1 MTLLPPHIARLW
13 TYLSA
18 QPAKGPDDFVFTE
31 PDGSQLR
38 HVGWFYPHVFRPAVK
53 TAGLPSGL
61 RFHDLR
67 HIHAALL
74 IADGWHPLAISR
86 RLGHS
91 TITVTMDRYGHLLP
105 SLEADL
111 LARSSETFARSL
123 VSGSDATVAQ
133 IR

>member
-1 MTLLPPHIARLW
+1 MSLLPPHVPRLRA
-13 TYLSA
+13 YLA
-18 QPAKGPDDFVFTE
+18 AHPHKGPDDFVFTE

-38 HVGWFYPHVFRPAVK
+38 HVGWFYPRVSRPAVK
-53 TAGLPSGL
+53 AAGLPAAL

-67 HIHAALL
+67 HTHAALL

-111 LARSSETFARSL
+111 IMRSSETFTASL
-123 VSGSDATVAQ
+123 VLA
-133 IR
+133 